1 MKTFKLLLIST
12 IFFGLSQSVSA
23 QNKNDKFK
31 VAGACGMCKNKI
43 EAAAKSA
50 GATYAAWNADSK
62 ELVVKY
68 NSTSSNAAKI
78 QKSIAAF
85 GYDTP
90 KYKATD
96 EAYENLHECCKYDRT
111 AALGNC
117 CSDGKCINCDCCKD
131 GKCKNNGDCCKD
143 GNCTKGSCCKKGSTE
158 MISESAG
165 KAKTKTAKACCS
177 KH

>member
-1 MKTFKLLLIST
+1 MKAFKLLIIST
-12 IFFGLSQSVSA
+12 ICFGLSQSVTA
-23 QNKNDKFK
+23 QNTQDKFK
-31 VAGACGMCKNKI
+31 VAGECGMCKNKI

-50 GATYAAWNADSK
+50 GATNATWNVDSK

-78 QKSIAAF
+78 QKSIAAV

-117 CSDGKCINCDCCKD
+117 CKD
-131 GKCKNNGDCCKD
+131 GKCEKNGDCCKD
-143 GNCTKGSCCKKGSTE
+143 GNCTKGNCCKKGSTE

-165 KAKTKTAKACCS
+165 KAKTGKACCS